1 MATIKALFGLNSD
14 FLNSHVSRSK
24 GIFVAGAELEI
35 ENVENWDRDFTCAN
49 EINVEEDGSLRN
61 NGKEFLLPPNR
72 KDSLVKLFTKF
83 HSDCVQVGENPFSI
97 RTSTHV
103 HVNMMTSTDIQ
114 TKNLL
119 LLYAIFEPL
128 AFAYCGEGRKQNI
141 HCVPLNM
148 THMPANYKH
157 GIQTIINKWHK
168 YTAFN
173 LIPLCEKGTVEFRH
187 LVGTSNP
194 VKFQLWLDFIE
205 VLWTTAHT
213 MAPFDIDILL
223 DLTFLKGVQTKLM
236 TPAFVANCS
245 YHPEFSL
252 EDNLLDVKLA
262 FI

>member
-1 MATIKALFGLNSD
+1 MAIIKTLFGLNSD
-14 FLNSHVSRSK
+14 FLNTHVPRPK

-35 ENVENWDRDFTCAN
+35 ESVQDWDRDFTC
-49 EINVEEDGSLRN
+49 EHSIQVEEDGSLRN
-61 NGKEFLLPPNR
+61 SGKEFLLPPNK
-72 KDSLVKLFTKF
+72 KDALVKLFTKF
-83 HSDCVQVGENPFSI
+83 HSDCVQVGEDPFSI
-97 RTSTHV
+97 RTSTHI
-103 HVNMMTSTDIQ
+103 HVNMMQSSEVQ

-119 LLYAIFEPL
+119 LLYATFEPL
-128 AFAYCGEGRKQNI
+128 AFAFCGEVRKQNI

-148 THMPANYKH
+148 THMPANYKFSV
-157 GIQTIINKWHK
+157 QSIINKWHK

-187 LVGTSNP
+187 LIGTSDP
-194 VKFQLWLDFIE
+194 VKFKLWLDFIE

-213 MAPFDIDILL
+213 MEPFDTSILL
-223 DLTFLKGVQTKLM
+223 DLTFLKGVHNKLI

-245 YHPEFSL
+245 YFPEFSL